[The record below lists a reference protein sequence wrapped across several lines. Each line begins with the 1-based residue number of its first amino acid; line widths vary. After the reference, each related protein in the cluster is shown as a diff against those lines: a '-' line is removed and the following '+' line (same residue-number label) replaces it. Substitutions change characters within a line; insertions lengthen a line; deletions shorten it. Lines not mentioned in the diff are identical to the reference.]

1 MVNIILTLFYLIIMN
16 IDYTYVYIFAQP
28 SSIFKANINIILKGN
43 KTKTISL
50 PVIITVVAINL
61 KIQEKVKS

>member
-16 IDYTYVYIFAQP
+16 VDYTYVYIFAQP
-28 SSIFKANINIILKGN
+28 SSIFKANLNIIFKGN
-43 KTKTISL
+43 KTKTISS